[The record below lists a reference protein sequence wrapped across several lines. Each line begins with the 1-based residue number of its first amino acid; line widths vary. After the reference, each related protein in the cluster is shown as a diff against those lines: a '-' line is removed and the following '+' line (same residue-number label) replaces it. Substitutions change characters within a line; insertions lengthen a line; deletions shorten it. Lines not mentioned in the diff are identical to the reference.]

1 MGINSMIVKIGGG
14 PARDGTVLQALAA
27 EVRARVQAVV
37 SRDTGQPIAI
47 VHGGGADVSDL
58 SRRLGIKSTFSEG
71 IRMTGDDEMDVVDM
85 VLCGLVN
92 KRLVRALTA
101 AGIRAVGI
109 SGADGALLVGAPVT
123 DAHGVQSRTAHV
135 SAVNPDIIKR
145 LWAAG
150 YLPVIASPGADEY
163 GGAVNINADEAAFAI
178 GGAIGAGAIVF
189 LSDVP
194 GVRGS
199 NGEAIASLGIAEAER
214 LVKEGTITGGMVA
227 KIRSAAGAMAAGV
240 DHIVIGSYEQPGD
253 LSRLVSG
260 RSGTTIHGE
269 KG

>member
-1 MGINSMIVKIGGG
+1 MNTGSLIIKIGGG
-14 PARDGTVLQALAA
+14 PARDRTALQALAA
-27 EVRARVQAVV
+27 EIRTRVQIAA
-37 SRDTGQPIAI
+37 SRHDAIIAI

-58 SRRLGIKSTFSEG
+58 SRRLGIEPTFSDG

-85 VLCGLVN
+85 ILCGLVN

-101 AGIRAVGI
+101 SGIRAVGI
-109 SGADGALLVGAPVT
+109 SGADGALLVGTPVT

-135 SAVNPDIIKR
+135 SAVNPDIINR

-150 YLPVIASPGADEY
+150 YLPVIASPGADEQ
-163 GGAVNINADEAAFAI
+163 GGAVNINADEAAFAL

-194 GVRGS
+194 GVQGS
-199 NGEAIASLGIAEAER
+199 DGEAIASLGIAEAER

-227 KIRSAAGAMAAGV
+227 KIRSAAGAIAAGV
-240 DHIVIGSYEQPGD
+240 HHIVIGSYERPGD

-260 RSGTTIHGE
+260 QNGTTIHGE